1 MTDRGL
7 VYVLPDKV
15 WFYCRYT
22 GPLVIESLAGIDEDH
37 DIGDVDKMLRPY
49 YERVGDFITSYSRF
63 LCRMVEIDFEK
74 ETVIL
79 KDEPASLKDPYR
91 KVRWEGS
98 FAEFSDYHNH
108 IERIWDGMFSG

>member
-1 MTDRGL
+1 MADRGL
-7 VYVLPDKV
+7 VYVLPNRV

-22 GPLVIESLAGIDEDH
+22 GPSVIDSLAGIDEDH
-37 DIGDVDKMLRPY
+37 DLEDIDEMLHPH
-49 YERVGDFITSYSRF
+49 YERVEDSITSYSRF

-74 ETVIL
+74 ETIIL

-98 FAEFSDYHNH
+98 FAEFSDHHSH
-108 IERIWDGMFSG
+108 IERIWNGMFSG